1 VKRVLV
7 GLILAGLA
15 VASSACSSSGS
26 SGDERAAGAAGS
38 KASAGPETPQFIDD
52 FARTCA
58 DGLGFAG
65 LPAYT
70 KSRGSVHPAVVLRK
84 DEDRWYQTSASPG
97 DYPRGWLIE
106 DFKAA
111 KQAQLAVCVER
122 TKAFPA
128 GKQCRMEKD
137 KKPLLVTMYNTE
149 YRLRVLDAR
158 TGKPL
163 LNHVGKAVSTTCP
176 ILTYVSDGEDPTKYY
191 TDPDHEDY
199 RPLLKRFIA
208 P

>member
-1 VKRVLV
+1 
-7 GLILAGLA
+7 
-15 VASSACSSSGS
+15 
-26 SGDERAAGAAGS
+26 
-38 KASAGPETPQFIDD
+38 
-52 FARTCA
+52 
-58 DGLGFAG
+58 
-65 LPAYT
+65 
-70 KSRGSVHPAVVLRK
+70 VHPAVVLRK

-111 KQAQLAVCVER
+111 KQAQLVVCAER

-128 GKQCRMEKD
+128 GKQCRM
-137 KKPLLVTMYNTE
+137 
-149 YRLRVLDAR
+149 
-158 TGKPL
+158 
-163 LNHVGKAVSTTCP
+163 AVSTTCP